1 MNFFFFFR
9 FRNSMAS
16 NKKVSFVDDIPETTS
31 GKNENM
37 DPETAK
43 KLFEIGATLF
53 LVKFISFLFVT
64 NYLYFLKSFF

>member
-1 MNFFFFFR
+1 
-9 FRNSMAS
+9 MAS
-16 NKKVSFVDDIPETTS
+16 NKKVSFIDDIPATTS

-53 LVKFISFLFVT
+53 LVNEFFILHVT
-64 NYLYFLKSFF
+64 IDFFQLL

>member
-1 MNFFFFFR
+1 
-9 FRNSMAS
+9 MAS
-16 NKKVSFVDDIPETTS
+16 NKKVSFIDDIPATTS

-53 LVKFISFLFVT
+53 LV
-64 NYLYFLKSFF
+64 N